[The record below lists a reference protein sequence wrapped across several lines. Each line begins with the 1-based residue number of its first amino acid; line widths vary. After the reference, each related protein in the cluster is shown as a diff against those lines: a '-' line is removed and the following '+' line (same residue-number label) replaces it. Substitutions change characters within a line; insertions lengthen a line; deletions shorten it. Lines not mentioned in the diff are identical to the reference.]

1 MKALILLLALI
12 ALPCSAQLITTAEPA
27 PPTAAELA
35 ADSIIDAINNEIAH
49 RVSVHKVAFE
59 TLWKNTREGATPE
72 AILLKLGTK
81 ATLVLQFASENIAHI
96 DRCARLVGK
105 TRADFIPDAD
115 CIPPRELVFHQ
126 NGTVTLKP

>member
-12 ALPCSAQLITTAEPA
+12 ALPCSAQLIATADPA
-27 PPTAAELA
+27 PPNAAELA

-59 TLWKNTREGATPE
+59 TLWKNTREGA
-72 AILLKLGTK
+72 ILLKLGAK
-81 ATLVLQFASENIAHI
+81 ATLVLQFASENIDHI

-105 TRADFIPDAD
+105 TRADFIIDAD